1 MVTHLISF
9 LLLGIFFFK
18 ESILRRFKDSNG
30 AKNKNAPEAEKFVR
44 QQTANFLKIAKSN
57 NNAAFLLECLPA
69 LVFLMNMMVL
79 FNTPKSGNPC
89 DELRT
94 LPDELALFSQ
104 FMAIEHAIFIFTFAS
119 ICLFILLWHFMKALK
134 VKF

>member
-1 MVTHLISF
+1 
-9 LLLGIFFFK
+9 
-18 ESILRRFKDSNG
+18 
-30 AKNKNAPEAEKFVR
+30 
-44 QQTANFLKIAKSN
+44 
-57 NNAAFLLECLPA
+57 
-69 LVFLMNMMVL
+69 MNMMVL

-94 LPDELALFSQ
+94 LPDELALFPQ

-134 VKF
+134 VKFQTLDPDEKKENKKPEGADTPGVRAGTQKLGKHILSALHFQTCVVNLGGTILIMCALRADTVPMSLLVVGSAV